1 MYLATTC
8 GQVRSGEAFNITN
21 DEPTC
26 LRDVLDALLTR
37 LGIAYRIKD
46 MPYPVLDLAARAMQ
60 RWATL
65 SEREP
70 LLTRYSVGAL
80 NFDMTLSTRKAQ
92 EVLGYQPR
100 WTLQQSI
107 EETVNWIKAHGDD
120 YGL

>member
-1 MYLATTC
+1 
-8 GQVRSGEAFNITN
+8 
-21 DEPTC
+21 
-26 LRDVLDALLTR
+26 
-37 LGIAYRIKD
+37 
-46 MPYPVLDLAARAMQ
+46 MQ